1 MPRKSSDRSLRDVP
15 HEEEAAARVAFRAS
29 LKQRGWKP
37 REIDAAETGWEY
49 AFDVGFECPELDP
62 DAARDLADC
71 LDWKGNKEMKAD
83 LIYEGICAARK
94 LQRTPV
100 KEHVDG

>member
-1 MPRKSSDRSLRDVP
+1 MLRKSSDGSLRDVP
-15 HEEEAAARVAFRAS
+15 YEEEDAARVAFRAS

-49 AFDVGFECPELDP
+49 AFDVGFEYPEADS
-62 DAARDLADC
+62 DAARDLADS
-71 LDWKGNKEMKAD
+71 LDWRGNKGMKAD

-94 LQRTPV
+94 LQRSS
-100 KEHVDG
+100 GQGRA